1 MYSICVYI
9 TKVKPNNRFNL
20 INPLSWFLREDYAR
34 TTPSPPGADF
44 KVKRMLARP
53 FGRNTM
59 NEIFRQIKID
69 KMYNSLKKITF
80 IICIEEIVNTG
91 KGNGNENLETR

>member
-1 MYSICVYI
+1 
-9 TKVKPNNRFNL
+9 
-20 INPLSWFLREDYAR
+20 
-34 TTPSPPGADF
+34 
-44 KVKRMLARP
+44 
-53 FGRNTM
+53 M